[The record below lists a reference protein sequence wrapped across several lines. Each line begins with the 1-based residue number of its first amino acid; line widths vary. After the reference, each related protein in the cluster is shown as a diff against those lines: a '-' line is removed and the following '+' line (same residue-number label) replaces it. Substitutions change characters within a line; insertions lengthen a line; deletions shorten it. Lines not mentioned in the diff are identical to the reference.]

1 MHVVML
7 MDHDRVSRYRIGI
20 FYGKITY

>member
-7 MDHDRVSRYRIGI
+7 MDHDRVSRYRNGI
-20 FYGKITY
+20 FYGKIT